1 MVDFTVFNCIL
12 KMRKIYLVTLKV
24 PGGSAPNSLTEAR
37 GSALDWGASRPH
49 TPAAQGPCEAV
60 TGGPEQVQQG
70 APSM

>member
-24 PGGSAPNSLTEAR
+24 PRDSSPSSLTEAR
-37 GSALDWGASRPH
+37 GSALDWGCIPAPH
-49 TPAAQGPCEAV
+49 PCS